1 MFFLESKHI
10 LDAATVDHTLVVNK
24 DGARL
29 QKMMD
34 DVTLCEWI
42 IPILHMDSKDEEVF
56 VDIDETFLKLLKK
69 FNIFSLDNT
78 SAYFD
83 NVAYVYNVG
92 EMVTW
97 ETRLPKLAGIMSI
110 PETIDLYYEH
120 SDAHM
125 YIEDEYLNLVFK
137 KIYKIKLKVFKSF
150 QKVSE
155 KVFINFNIVNEIF
168 QKHKTEVCKIYIEED
183 FPMCLEFSDS
193 VSLLTRYYIAPL
205 YDEEGI

>member
-1 MFFLESKHI
+1 MFFLESKHV
-10 LDAATVDHTLVVNK
+10 LDAANVDHTLVVNK

-42 IPILHMDSKDEEVF
+42 IPLLHVESKDEEVF
-56 VDIDETFLKLLKK
+56 VDIDETFLKLLKICN
-69 FNIFSLDNT
+69 FFSLDNT
-78 SAYFD
+78 TAYFD

-110 PETIDLYYEH
+110 PETIDIYYEH

-125 YIEDEYLNLVFK
+125 YIEDEYLNIDFK
-137 KIYKIKLKVFKSF
+137 KVYKIKLKVFKSF
-150 QKVSE
+150 KKVSE
-155 KVFINFNIVNEIF
+155 KVFINFNIVNEIL
-168 QKHKTEVCKIYIEED
+168 QKHKTEICKIYIEED
-183 FPMCLEFSDS
+183 FPICLEFSDP
-193 VSLLTRYYIAPL
+193 VNLLTRYYIAPL
-205 YDEEGI
+205 